1 MIGDKILFLGFITSF
16 LVVLL
21 ATPSLIKVAK
31 LKHLVDEPG
40 DDRKLHSRSVPTI
53 GGIIIF
59 GAIVFSYSL
68 WFPEEYKHIDNM
80 LSNFKH
86 LTAILVLLFFVGVK
100 DDIIGTAPMKK
111 LVAHIIVGFI
121 MVIMADIR
129 IESMHGIF
137 GLRSLEIW
145 QSYLLSL
152 FVYIVIVNSF
162 NLIDGIDGLAG
173 GIGFI
178 ISGFFGLIFLFWG
191 DVPLALL
198 AFVLCG
204 SLLGFLVFNFSPARI
219 FMGDSG
225 SLVVGAII
233 CVLAISVI
241 NLPELINGK
250 TLTNIVVPNWLA
262 SLNKPVL
269 VMSILVYP
277 LIDTI
282 RVFTIR
288 ALKGVSPFLA
298 DRNHIHHRLIALGLN
313 HAKAVLILYL
323 YNIIVV
329 VSVVFINPKNP
340 TMALVVAVLIA
351 FILMA
356 ISFLIKAKKSENLT

>member
-1 MIGDKILFLGFITSF
+1 MIGDKIIWLGFITSF

-40 DDRKLHSRSVPTI
+40 EDRKLHSRSVPTI

-59 GAIVFSYSL
+59 GAIIFSYSL
-68 WFPEEYKHIDNM
+68 WFPEEYNHIDNM

-86 LTAILVLLFFVGVK
+86 LIAILILLFFVGVK

-111 LVAHIIVGFI
+111 LGAHMIVGFI

-137 GLRSLEIW
+137 GMNEPLEDW

-152 FVYIVIVNSF
+152 FVYVVIVNAF

-178 ISGFFGLIFLFWG
+178 VAGFFGLIFLYFG
-191 DVPLALL
+191 NVPLALL

-204 SLLGFLVFNFSPARI
+204 ALLGFLVFNFSPARL
-219 FMGDSG
+219 FM
-225 SLVVGAII
+225 VI
-233 CVLAISVI
+233 LA
-241 NLPELINGK
+241 P
-250 TLTNIVVPNWLA
+250 
-262 SLNKPVL
+262 
-269 VMSILVYP
+269 
-277 LIDTI
+277 
-282 RVFTIR
+282 
-288 ALKGVSPFLA
+288 
-298 DRNHIHHRLIALGLN
+298 
-313 HAKAVLILYL
+313 
-323 YNIIVV
+323 
-329 VSVVFINPKNP
+329 
-340 TMALVVAVLIA
+340 
-351 FILMA
+351 
-356 ISFLIKAKKSENLT
+356 